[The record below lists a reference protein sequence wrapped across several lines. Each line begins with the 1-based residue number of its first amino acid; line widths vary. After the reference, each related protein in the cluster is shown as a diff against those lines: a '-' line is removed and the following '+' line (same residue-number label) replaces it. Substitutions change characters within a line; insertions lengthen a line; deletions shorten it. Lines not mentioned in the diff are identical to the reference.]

1 MNIPVVEAIDA
12 VLEISGLKDK
22 VARDERVVRLKQR
35 FNLDDPEAL
44 SKFENVYAYAVD
56 EEERLAL
63 PKQVVNSNAA
73 ELAHQLGEWFGALGY
88 DRKEYEEWT
97 SEYFEWI
104 INFQIARRR
113 SSRTLVRGVA
123 DEVDMADLQD
133 FLQAVERVRADEGW
147 LVEDCTEFCV
157 SDLESEKL
165 RRRSPNGPRRARHR

>member
-12 VLEISGLKDK
+12 VLEISGVKDK
-22 VARDERVVRLKQR
+22 VARDERVIKLKQR

-44 SKFENVYAYAVD
+44 SKFEDVYAYAVVAYAVD

-97 SEYFEWI
+97 SEYFE
-104 INFQIARRR
+104 
-113 SSRTLVRGVA
+113 
-123 DEVDMADLQD
+123 
-133 FLQAVERVRADEGW
+133 
-147 LVEDCTEFCV
+147 
-157 SDLESEKL
+157 
-165 RRRSPNGPRRARHR
+165 